1 MSFTK
6 MREPN
11 RDAGFATHEPRLLGE
26 LIKEFAS
33 QDGISEKLRSYEVV
47 GDWEKIVG
55 NTIERNTEI
64 IRIEN
69 GTLYVQAKNSAWR
82 NELIFAKPAILRK
95 IKENYPASGVE
106 DIFFI

>member
-1 MSFTK
+1 MSDFN
-6 MREPN
+6 RE
-11 RDAGFATHEPRLLGE
+11 AGRAHQPRPLGE
-26 LIKEFAS
+26 LIREFAS

-47 GDWEKIVG
+47 GEWENIVG
-55 NTIERNTEI
+55 DVIGKNTEI

-82 NELIFAKPAILRK
+82 NELIFVKQTILKK
-95 IKENYPASGVE
+95 IRQNYPGSGVE